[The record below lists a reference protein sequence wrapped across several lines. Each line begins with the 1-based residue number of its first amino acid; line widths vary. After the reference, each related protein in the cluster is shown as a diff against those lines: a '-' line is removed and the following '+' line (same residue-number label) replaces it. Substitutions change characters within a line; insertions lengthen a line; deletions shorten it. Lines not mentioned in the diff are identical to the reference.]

1 MNIEGAILNEAS
13 KEKNRV
19 FLSALNCGVENC
31 RKAALL
37 NRTLFLAN
45 KNVYAFNGPT
55 YFKYGNV
62 S

>member
-1 MNIEGAILNEAS
+1 M
-13 KEKNRV
+13 KHQKRKNRV